1 MYGAFHPDAQKG
13 AENDTLLTNKAK
25 SGSNSRI
32 LVAVGALCAF
42 SGAAV
47 GAYALS
53 GSNAGGFS
61 GIMRLGASETCGT
74 EHCLTLL
81 QGDSEQLST
90 IFDESFSTVC
100 SQANQVVETGSTLG
114 LKEKK
119 HALCSVPKC
128 FDILNAELGKVSK
141 DEAKQQSMKNVV
153 ITQFYDLCYPTSTA
167 AMGRKEH
174 QKATPAVHAAPKRSR
189 LGSKCNVD
197 SCLSLLSSDDD
208 KINDIFGESF
218 DTVCVKSREY
228 QSNPNAE
235 LGGPEDAVCDV
246 AECFDL
252 LNVALPNEDNKLKDI
267 VINEFQAICY
277 GGASAS
283 AALGEDA
290 KCNVDACLTLL
301 RGNDQAIDN
310 IFGESFDLVCVKSR
324 EYSANPNAELGE
336 VENAVCDV
344 AQCFDMLNIALPNED
359 NKLKDIVINE
369 FQDLCYGGASL
380 GKKES
385 KKHVSEPVSKVGF
398 RECNVDACL
407 TMLQGESEDLNRV
420 FGESFTTVCTQSREF
435 QTSGSLGEGE
445 KENTSAVCSVP
456 KCFETLNVAL
466 SDDNNLK
473 DIVINE
479 FQAICFPE
487 SA

>member
-25 SGSNSRI
+25 SGSTSRI

-167 AMGRKEH
+167 AMGRKETK
-174 QKATPAVHAAPKRSR
+174 KATPAVHAAPKRSR

-267 VINEFQAICY
+267 VINEFQAI
-277 GGASAS
+277 
-283 AALGEDA
+283 
-290 KCNVDACLTLL
+290 
-301 RGNDQAIDN
+301 
-310 IFGESFDLVCVKSR
+310 
-324 EYSANPNAELGE
+324 
-336 VENAVCDV
+336 
-344 AQCFDMLNIALPNED
+344 
-359 NKLKDIVINE
+359 
-369 FQDLCYGGASL
+369 CYGGASL

>member
-153 ITQFYDLCYPTSTA
+153 ITQFYDLCFPTSTA
-167 AMGRKEH
+167 AMGRKETK
-174 QKATPAVHAAPKRSR
+174 KATPAVHAAPKRSR

-235 LGGPEDAVCDV
+235 LG
-246 AECFDL
+246 
-252 LNVALPNEDNKLKDI
+252 
-267 VINEFQAICY
+267 
-277 GGASAS
+277 
-283 AALGEDA
+283 
-290 KCNVDACLTLL
+290 
-301 RGNDQAIDN
+301 
-310 IFGESFDLVCVKSR
+310 
-324 EYSANPNAELGE
+324 E

-385 KKHVSEPVSKVGF
+385 KKHVSAVSKVGF

>member
-1 MYGAFHPDAQKG
+1 
-13 AENDTLLTNKAK
+13 
-25 SGSNSRI
+25 
-32 LVAVGALCAF
+32 
-42 SGAAV
+42 
-47 GAYALS
+47 
-53 GSNAGGFS
+53 
-61 GIMRLGASETCGT
+61 
-74 EHCLTLL
+74 
-81 QGDSEQLST
+81 
-90 IFDESFSTVC
+90 
-100 SQANQVVETGSTLG
+100 
-114 LKEKK
+114 
-119 HALCSVPKC
+119 
-128 FDILNAELGKVSK
+128 
-141 DEAKQQSMKNVV
+141 MKNVV
-153 ITQFYDLCYPTSTA
+153 ITQFYDLCFPTSTA

-290 KCNVDACLTLL
+290 QCNVDACLTLL

-369 FQDLCYGGASL
+369 FQELCYGGASL

>member
-119 HALCSVPKC
+119 HAMCSVPKC

-167 AMGRKEH
+167 AMGRKETK
-174 QKATPAVHAAPKRSR
+174 KATPAVHAAPKRSR

-267 VINEFQAICY
+267 VINEFQ
-277 GGASAS
+277 
-283 AALGEDA
+283 E
-290 KCNVDACLTLL
+290 
-301 RGNDQAIDN
+301 
-310 IFGESFDLVCVKSR
+310 
-324 EYSANPNAELGE
+324 
-336 VENAVCDV
+336 
-344 AQCFDMLNIALPNED
+344 
-359 NKLKDIVINE
+359 
-369 FQDLCYGGASL
+369 LCYGGASL

-398 RECNVDACL
+398 RECNVDAGL

-473 DIVINE
+473 DIFINE

>member
-153 ITQFYDLCYPTSTA
+153 ITQFYDLCFPTSTA

-235 LGGPEDAVCDV
+235 LG
-246 AECFDL
+246 
-252 LNVALPNEDNKLKDI
+252 
-267 VINEFQAICY
+267 
-277 GGASAS
+277 
-283 AALGEDA
+283 
-290 KCNVDACLTLL
+290 
-301 RGNDQAIDN
+301 
-310 IFGESFDLVCVKSR
+310 
-324 EYSANPNAELGE
+324 E

-385 KKHVSEPVSKVGF
+385 KKHVSAVSKVGF

-479 FQAICFPE
+479 FDTLCFPE
-487 SA
+487 PA

>member
-119 HALCSVPKC
+119 HAMCSVPKC

-167 AMGRKEH
+167 AMGRKETK
-174 QKATPAVHAAPKRSR
+174 KAAPAVHAAPKRSR

-208 KINDIFGESF
+208 KINHIFGESF

-235 LGGPEDAVCDV
+235 LGGPEDAVCAV

-267 VINEFQAICY
+267 VINEFQ
-277 GGASAS
+277 
-283 AALGEDA
+283 E
-290 KCNVDACLTLL
+290 
-301 RGNDQAIDN
+301 
-310 IFGESFDLVCVKSR
+310 
-324 EYSANPNAELGE
+324 
-336 VENAVCDV
+336 
-344 AQCFDMLNIALPNED
+344 
-359 NKLKDIVINE
+359 
-369 FQDLCYGGASL
+369 LCYGGASL

>member
-167 AMGRKEH
+167 AMGRKETK
-174 QKATPAVHAAPKRSR
+174 KATPAVHAAPKRSR

-235 LGGPEDAVCDV
+235 LGEVENAVCDV

-267 VINEFQAICY
+267 VINEFQ
-277 GGASAS
+277 
-283 AALGEDA
+283 E
-290 KCNVDACLTLL
+290 
-301 RGNDQAIDN
+301 
-310 IFGESFDLVCVKSR
+310 
-324 EYSANPNAELGE
+324 
-336 VENAVCDV
+336 
-344 AQCFDMLNIALPNED
+344 
-359 NKLKDIVINE
+359 
-369 FQDLCYGGASL
+369 LCYGGASL

>member
-167 AMGRKEH
+167 AMGRKETK
-174 QKATPAVHAAPKRSR
+174 KATPAVHAAPKRSR

-267 VINEFQAICY
+267 VINEFQ
-277 GGASAS
+277 
-283 AALGEDA
+283 E
-290 KCNVDACLTLL
+290 
-301 RGNDQAIDN
+301 
-310 IFGESFDLVCVKSR
+310 
-324 EYSANPNAELGE
+324 
-336 VENAVCDV
+336 
-344 AQCFDMLNIALPNED
+344 
-359 NKLKDIVINE
+359 
-369 FQDLCYGGASL
+369 LCYGGASL

-479 FQAICFPE
+479 FQAIC
-487 SA
+487 

>member
-1 MYGAFHPDAQKG
+1 MSGARMYGAFHPDAQKG

-167 AMGRKEH
+167 AMGRKETK
-174 QKATPAVHAAPKRSR
+174 KATPAVHAAPKRSR

-235 LGGPEDAVCDV
+235 LGEVENAVCDV

-267 VINEFQAICY
+267 A
-277 GGASAS
+277 
-283 AALGEDA
+283 
-290 KCNVDACLTLL
+290 
-301 RGNDQAIDN
+301 
-310 IFGESFDLVCVKSR
+310 
-324 EYSANPNAELGE
+324 
-336 VENAVCDV
+336 
-344 AQCFDMLNIALPNED
+344 
-359 NKLKDIVINE
+359 
-369 FQDLCYGGASL
+369 
-380 GKKES
+380 
-385 KKHVSEPVSKVGF
+385 
-398 RECNVDACL
+398 
-407 TMLQGESEDLNRV
+407 
-420 FGESFTTVCTQSREF
+420 
-435 QTSGSLGEGE
+435 
-445 KENTSAVCSVP
+445 
-456 KCFETLNVAL
+456 
-466 SDDNNLK
+466 
-473 DIVINE
+473 INE

>member
-167 AMGRKEH
+167 AMGRKETK
-174 QKATPAVHAAPKRSR
+174 KAAPAVHAAPKRSR

-267 VINEFQAICY
+267 VINEFQ
-277 GGASAS
+277 
-283 AALGEDA
+283 E
-290 KCNVDACLTLL
+290 
-301 RGNDQAIDN
+301 
-310 IFGESFDLVCVKSR
+310 
-324 EYSANPNAELGE
+324 
-336 VENAVCDV
+336 
-344 AQCFDMLNIALPNED
+344 
-359 NKLKDIVINE
+359 
-369 FQDLCYGGASL
+369 LCYGGASL

>member
-119 HALCSVPKC
+119 HAMCSVPKC

-167 AMGRKEH
+167 AMGRKETK
-174 QKATPAVHAAPKRSR
+174 KAAPAVHAAPKRSR

-208 KINDIFGESF
+208 KINHIFGESF

-235 LGGPEDAVCDV
+235 LGGPEDAVCHV
-246 AECFDL
+246 AECFDM

-267 VINEFQAICY
+267 VINEFQ
-277 GGASAS
+277 
-283 AALGEDA
+283 E
-290 KCNVDACLTLL
+290 
-301 RGNDQAIDN
+301 
-310 IFGESFDLVCVKSR
+310 
-324 EYSANPNAELGE
+324 
-336 VENAVCDV
+336 
-344 AQCFDMLNIALPNED
+344 
-359 NKLKDIVINE
+359 
-369 FQDLCYGGASL
+369 LCYGGASL

>member
-167 AMGRKEH
+167 AMGRKETK
-174 QKATPAVHAAPKRSR
+174 KATPAVHAAPKRSR

-208 KINDIFGESF
+208 KIND
-218 DTVCVKSREY
+218 
-228 QSNPNAE
+228 
-235 LGGPEDAVCDV
+235 
-246 AECFDL
+246 
-252 LNVALPNEDNKLKDI
+252 
-267 VINEFQAICY
+267 
-277 GGASAS
+277 
-283 AALGEDA
+283 
-290 KCNVDACLTLL
+290 
-301 RGNDQAIDN
+301 

-369 FQDLCYGGASL
+369 FQELCYGGASL

>member
-119 HALCSVPKC
+119 HAMCSVPKC

-167 AMGRKEH
+167 AMGRKETK
-174 QKATPAVHAAPKRSR
+174 KAAPAVHAAPKRSR

-267 VINEFQAICY
+267 VINEFQ
-277 GGASAS
+277 
-283 AALGEDA
+283 E
-290 KCNVDACLTLL
+290 
-301 RGNDQAIDN
+301 
-310 IFGESFDLVCVKSR
+310 
-324 EYSANPNAELGE
+324 
-336 VENAVCDV
+336 
-344 AQCFDMLNIALPNED
+344 
-359 NKLKDIVINE
+359 
-369 FQDLCYGGASL
+369 LCYGGASL

>member
-167 AMGRKEH
+167 AMGRKETK
-174 QKATPAVHAAPKRSR
+174 KAAPAVHAAPKRSR

-267 VINEFQAICY
+267 VINEFQA
-277 GGASAS
+277 
-283 AALGEDA
+283 
-290 KCNVDACLTLL
+290 
-301 RGNDQAIDN
+301 
-310 IFGESFDLVCVKSR
+310 
-324 EYSANPNAELGE
+324 
-336 VENAVCDV
+336 
-344 AQCFDMLNIALPNED
+344 
-359 NKLKDIVINE
+359 
-369 FQDLCYGGASL
+369 LCYGGASL

>member
-153 ITQFYDLCYPTSTA
+153 ITQFYDLCFPTSTA

-228 QSNPNAE
+228 SSNPNAE
-235 LGGPEDAVCDV
+235 LGGPEDAICDV
-246 AECFDL
+246 AECFD
-252 LNVALPNEDNKLKDI
+252 I
-267 VINEFQAICY
+267 
-277 GGASAS
+277 
-283 AALGEDA
+283 
-290 KCNVDACLTLL
+290 
-301 RGNDQAIDN
+301 
-310 IFGESFDLVCVKSR
+310 
-324 EYSANPNAELGE
+324 
-336 VENAVCDV
+336 
-344 AQCFDMLNIALPNED
+344 LNIALPNED

-385 KKHVSEPVSKVGF
+385 KKHVSAVSKVGF

>member
-1 MYGAFHPDAQKG
+1 
-13 AENDTLLTNKAK
+13 
-25 SGSNSRI
+25 
-32 LVAVGALCAF
+32 
-42 SGAAV
+42 
-47 GAYALS
+47 
-53 GSNAGGFS
+53 
-61 GIMRLGASETCGT
+61 MRLGASETCGT

-153 ITQFYDLCYPTSTA
+153 ITQFYDLCFPTSTA

-228 QSNPNAE
+228 SSNPNAE
-235 LGGPEDAVCDV
+235 LGGPEDAICDV
-246 AECFDL
+246 AECFD
-252 LNVALPNEDNKLKDI
+252 I
-267 VINEFQAICY
+267 
-277 GGASAS
+277 
-283 AALGEDA
+283 
-290 KCNVDACLTLL
+290 
-301 RGNDQAIDN
+301 
-310 IFGESFDLVCVKSR
+310 
-324 EYSANPNAELGE
+324 
-336 VENAVCDV
+336 
-344 AQCFDMLNIALPNED
+344 LNIALPNED

-369 FQDLCYGGASL
+369 FQELCYGGASL

>member
-114 LKEKK
+114 LKEKR

-153 ITQFYDLCYPTSTA
+153 ITQFYDLCFPTSTA

-228 QSNPNAE
+228 SSNPNAE
-235 LGGPEDAVCDV
+235 LSGPEDAICDV
-246 AECFDL
+246 AECFD
-252 LNVALPNEDNKLKDI
+252 I
-267 VINEFQAICY
+267 
-277 GGASAS
+277 
-283 AALGEDA
+283 
-290 KCNVDACLTLL
+290 
-301 RGNDQAIDN
+301 
-310 IFGESFDLVCVKSR
+310 
-324 EYSANPNAELGE
+324 
-336 VENAVCDV
+336 
-344 AQCFDMLNIALPNED
+344 LNIALPNED

-385 KKHVSEPVSKVGF
+385 KKHVSAVSKVGF

>member
-167 AMGRKEH
+167 AMGRKETK
-174 QKATPAVHAAPKRSR
+174 KAAPAVHAAPKRSR

-235 LGGPEDAVCDV
+235 LGEVENAVCDV

-252 LNVALPNEDNKLKDI
+252 LDVALPNEDNKLKDI
-267 VINEFQAICY
+267 VINEFQ
-277 GGASAS
+277 
-283 AALGEDA
+283 E
-290 KCNVDACLTLL
+290 
-301 RGNDQAIDN
+301 
-310 IFGESFDLVCVKSR
+310 
-324 EYSANPNAELGE
+324 
-336 VENAVCDV
+336 
-344 AQCFDMLNIALPNED
+344 
-359 NKLKDIVINE
+359 
-369 FQDLCYGGASL
+369 LCYGGASL

>member
-228 QSNPNAE
+228 SSNPNAE
-235 LGGPEDAVCDV
+235 LGGPEDAICDV
-246 AECFDL
+246 AECFD
-252 LNVALPNEDNKLKDI
+252 I
-267 VINEFQAICY
+267 
-277 GGASAS
+277 
-283 AALGEDA
+283 
-290 KCNVDACLTLL
+290 
-301 RGNDQAIDN
+301 
-310 IFGESFDLVCVKSR
+310 
-324 EYSANPNAELGE
+324 
-336 VENAVCDV
+336 
-344 AQCFDMLNIALPNED
+344 LNIALPNED

-369 FQDLCYGGASL
+369 FQELCYGGASL

>member
-167 AMGRKEH
+167 AMGRKETK
-174 QKATPAVHAAPKRSR
+174 KATPAVHAAPKRSR

-267 VINEFQAICY
+267 VINEFQ
-277 GGASAS
+277 
-283 AALGEDA
+283 E
-290 KCNVDACLTLL
+290 
-301 RGNDQAIDN
+301 
-310 IFGESFDLVCVKSR
+310 
-324 EYSANPNAELGE
+324 
-336 VENAVCDV
+336 
-344 AQCFDMLNIALPNED
+344 
-359 NKLKDIVINE
+359 
-369 FQDLCYGGASL
+369 LCYGGASL

-385 KKHVSEPVSKVGF
+385 KKHVSAVSKVGF

>member
-119 HALCSVPKC
+119 HAMCSVPKC

-167 AMGRKEH
+167 AMGRKETK
-174 QKATPAVHAAPKRSR
+174 KAAPAVHAAPKRSR

-252 LNVALPNEDNKLKDI
+252 LNV
-267 VINEFQAICY
+267 
-277 GGASAS
+277 
-283 AALGEDA
+283 
-290 KCNVDACLTLL
+290 
-301 RGNDQAIDN
+301 
-310 IFGESFDLVCVKSR
+310 
-324 EYSANPNAELGE
+324 
-336 VENAVCDV
+336 
-344 AQCFDMLNIALPNED
+344 ALPNED

>member
-167 AMGRKEH
+167 AMGRKETK
-174 QKATPAVHAAPKRSR
+174 KATPAVHAAPKRSR

-235 LGGPEDAVCDV
+235 LG
-246 AECFDL
+246 
-252 LNVALPNEDNKLKDI
+252 
-267 VINEFQAICY
+267 
-277 GGASAS
+277 
-283 AALGEDA
+283 
-290 KCNVDACLTLL
+290 
-301 RGNDQAIDN
+301 
-310 IFGESFDLVCVKSR
+310 
-324 EYSANPNAELGE
+324 E

-369 FQDLCYGGASL
+369 FQELCYGGASL

>member
-1 MYGAFHPDAQKG
+1 
-13 AENDTLLTNKAK
+13 
-25 SGSNSRI
+25 
-32 LVAVGALCAF
+32 
-42 SGAAV
+42 
-47 GAYALS
+47 
-53 GSNAGGFS
+53 
-61 GIMRLGASETCGT
+61 
-74 EHCLTLL
+74 
-81 QGDSEQLST
+81 
-90 IFDESFSTVC
+90 
-100 SQANQVVETGSTLG
+100 
-114 LKEKK
+114 
-119 HALCSVPKC
+119 
-128 FDILNAELGKVSK
+128 
-141 DEAKQQSMKNVV
+141 
-153 ITQFYDLCYPTSTA
+153 
-167 AMGRKEH
+167 MGRKETK
-174 QKATPAVHAAPKRSR
+174 KATPAVHAAPKRSR

-290 KCNVDACLTLL
+290 QCNVDACLTLL

-369 FQDLCYGGASL
+369 FQELCYGGASL

>member
-167 AMGRKEH
+167 AMGRKETK
-174 QKATPAVHAAPKRSR
+174 KATPAVHAAPKRSR

-228 QSNPNAE
+228 QSTPNAE

-267 VINEFQAICY
+267 VINEFQ
-277 GGASAS
+277 
-283 AALGEDA
+283 E
-290 KCNVDACLTLL
+290 
-301 RGNDQAIDN
+301 
-310 IFGESFDLVCVKSR
+310 
-324 EYSANPNAELGE
+324 
-336 VENAVCDV
+336 
-344 AQCFDMLNIALPNED
+344 
-359 NKLKDIVINE
+359 
-369 FQDLCYGGASL
+369 LCYGGASL

>member
-153 ITQFYDLCYPTSTA
+153 ITQFYDLCFPTSTA

-228 QSNPNAE
+228 SSNPNAE
-235 LGGPEDAVCDV
+235 LGGPEDAICDV
-246 AECFDL
+246 AECFD
-252 LNVALPNEDNKLKDI
+252 I
-267 VINEFQAICY
+267 
-277 GGASAS
+277 
-283 AALGEDA
+283 
-290 KCNVDACLTLL
+290 
-301 RGNDQAIDN
+301 
-310 IFGESFDLVCVKSR
+310 
-324 EYSANPNAELGE
+324 
-336 VENAVCDV
+336 
-344 AQCFDMLNIALPNED
+344 LNIALPNED

-369 FQDLCYGGASL
+369 FQELCYGGASL

-385 KKHVSEPVSKVGF
+385 KKHVSAVSKVGF